1 MEENGYGLII
11 EKTAR
16 ELVFGYEDPLLV
28 ILNEYLPF
36 LVPTTTFGYFYGQ
49 NNTFSKDWLKIQK
62 YAKNTYEY

>member
-16 ELVFGYEDPLLV
+16 ELVFGYEDPLLA

-36 LVPTTTFGYFYGQ
+36 LVPT
-49 NNTFSKDWLKIQK
+49 LKHPHYSWVVLRVFIQPM
-62 YAKNTYEY
+62 TSS